1 MTTATYRGV
10 QYDTETKREELVAN
24 WLPIIQKQ
32 IEKQNKL
39 KQAQLAMAMKM

>member
-1 MTTATYRGV
+1 MTTAKYRGV
-10 QYDTETKREELVAN
+10 EYNVEERKEQLVSN

-39 KQAQLAMAMKM
+39 KEAQLAMAMKM

>member
-10 QYDTETKREELVAN
+10 SYDTEVKKEQLVSN
-24 WLPIIQKQ
+24 WLPVIQKQ

-39 KQAQLAMAMKM
+39 KQAQLAMAMK